1 MYNCY
6 YYFFCYLLFAI
17 TVLRKKAAEIMGH
30 WLIVISKKKKKE
42 KKMGH
47 WLKVNQKK
55 KKKRIDLQ
63 SRFCY
68 IVVHKEI
75 DVSSNLVRLHE
86 NTYSF
91 VVAGLVR

>member
-17 TVLRKKAAEIMGH
+17 TVLRKKAAEIMRH
-30 WLIVISKKKKKE
+30 WLIVIS
-42 KKMGH
+42 
-47 WLKVNQKK
+47 K

>member
-30 WLIVISKKKKKE
+30 WLIVISKKKKK
-42 KKMGH
+42 
-47 WLKVNQKK
+47 
-55 KKKRIDLQ
+55 RIDLQ

-75 DVSSNLVRLHE
+75 DISSNLVRLHE